1 MKDQI
6 KQLYKNNWRV
16 AAIAKKLGKTHN
28 EVARV
33 VDQLKLS
40 GELVDFYDMPKT
52 IVHMMPCQ
60 ILKQSDL
67 GR

>member
-1 MKDQI
+1 M
-6 KQLYKNNWRV
+6 
-16 AAIAKKLGKTHN
+16 
-28 EVARV
+28 
-33 VDQLKLS
+33 S
-40 GELVDFYDMPKT
+40 GELVDFYDLPNS